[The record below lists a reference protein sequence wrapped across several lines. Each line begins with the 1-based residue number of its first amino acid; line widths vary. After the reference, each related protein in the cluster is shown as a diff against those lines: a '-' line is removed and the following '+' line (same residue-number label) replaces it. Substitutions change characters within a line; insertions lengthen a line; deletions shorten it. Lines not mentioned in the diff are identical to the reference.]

1 MNGNTKS
8 GGDTTVGVQMVGKQQ
23 LSSQNAK
30 GKHNAVAP
38 YSLEDAFLNDEDHQ
52 AIQGDI

>member
-52 AIQGDI
+52 AI